1 MPRVRALVA
10 VWSLVGVA
18 ALAVSAA
25 AAPPRPSPT
34 PSPAAA
40 DARAA
45 GLVWRSI
52 GPHRG
57 GRSVAVAGVPGQPLL
72 YYFGGTGGGVWKTT
86 DAGITWKPVTD
97 GQLGTGSVG
106 ALAVAE
112 SDPNVV
118 YVGMGESCIRGNVS
132 HGDGVYKSLD
142 AGKTWRHVGLR
153 DTRQIGRVRVHPKNA
168 DLVYVAALG
177 HAFGPNKER
186 GLFRSRDGGAT
197 WQNVLFVDEK
207 TGAVDL
213 ALDPTNPRVMY
224 AGFWQTVRLPWG
236 YESGGPG
243 SALYKSTDGGDT
255 WEKLT
260 GEGLPNKGVWGR
272 IGVAVSPANPNRLWA
287 IVEAEDGGVFRS
299 DDAGKTWRRTNE
311 ERRLRQRAWYYTHIY
326 ADPKNPEAVYVLN
339 TGFYRSLDGGRTFT
353 DIPVPHGDNHDLW
366 IAPEDPQRM
375 INANDGGANVSFD
388 GGTSWSRQDNQ
399 PTAQFYHVITDDRFP
414 YWVYG
419 AQQDNSTVAIASRNR
434 EAGLGATDFH
444 EVGGC
449 ESGYIAPK
457 PGEAD
462 VVYAGCYG
470 GTINRYDH
478 RTREVRN
485 VTVHPDNPMGHGA
498 EGMKY
503 RFQWTF
509 PIVASPHDPSV
520 VYAAGNVLFRS
531 ANEGQSWQPISPDL
545 TRNDPSKLGPTGGP
559 ITKDNTSVEY
569 YGTIFAFAESP
580 LQKGLFWAG
589 TDDGL
594 VHVSRDAGKTWS
606 NVTPRDLPEWSMVSQ
621 IDPSAHDAGTMF
633 LAVNR
638 YKHDDFRP
646 FAYVT
651 RDYGQTWSKIT
662 DGIAPDAFVRVVRQ
676 DPVRPELLYAGT
688 ETGVYVSFDG
698 GARWQTLGMDLPGE
712 TGEAAGAT
720 AGRLPVVP
728 ITDLVVEG
736 HDLVVATQGR
746 SFWILDDVGP
756 LRQGAIGA
764 ETRLLTPSPAVRFFA
779 AGRPEVGLGQNPPN
793 GALVYYALA
802 RAPKDD
808 EEVTLEFLDASG
820 AVLRKL
826 TSKPKVDPAAGG
838 GDDEDGPPRPPQKLP
853 AKAGLNRVAWD
864 LRGEEASRFKGL
876 ILWSGETRGPV
887 VPPGRYQVRLSALG
901 QTLTQPLEVRKDPRL
916 PTGEADFAAQ
926 YDLRRK
932 IRDKLTEAH
941 DAIARIRD
949 VREQVRSAADRSKAA
964 GGRTEV
970 ATAAEALDK
979 KLTAVE
985 EALYQTR
992 NQSSQDPLNFPI
1004 RLNNKLAALAR
1015 VLDSADSAPTE
1026 QSRAVYD
1033 DLAAKVDAQL
1043 AALAQAI
1050 SADLASFNRLVRE
1063 QDVPAVVIKTKA

>member
-1 MPRVRALVA
+1 MTRAGALVRVSFAATLASAAA
-10 VWSLVGVA
+10 V
-18 ALAVSAA
+18 AA
-25 AAPPRPSPT
+25 AAPPRPS
-34 PSPAAA
+34 SAPAAA
-40 DARAA
+40 AADPRIA
-45 GLVWRSI
+45 GLVWRNI

-57 GRSVAVAGVPGQPLL
+57 GRSVAVAGVPGQPFV

-86 DAGITWKPVTD
+86 DAGITWKPITD
-97 GQLGTGSVG
+97 GFLATGSVG
-106 ALAVAE
+106 AIAVAE

-132 HGDGVYKSLD
+132 HGDGVYKTLD
-142 AGKTWRHVGLR
+142 GGKSWKNVGLR
-153 DTRQIGRVRVHPKNA
+153 DTRQIGRVRVHPKDA

-177 HAFGPNKER
+177 HAFGANKER
-186 GLFRSRDGGAT
+186 GVFRSKDGGAS
-197 WQNVLFVDEK
+197 WQNVLFVDDK

-236 YESGGPG
+236 FESGGPG

-260 GEGLPNKGVWGR
+260 GEGLPKKGVWGR
-272 IGVAVSPANPNRLWA
+272 IGVTVSPANPNRVWA

-299 DDAGKTWRRTNE
+299 DDAGRTWRKTNE

-326 ADPKNPEAVYVLN
+326 ADPRNADAMYVLN
-339 TGFYRSLDGGRTFT
+339 TGFYRSLDGGKTFT
-353 DIPVPHGDNHDLW
+353 GIPVPHGDNHDLW
-366 IAPEDPQRM
+366 IAPEDPRRM

-388 GGTSWSRQDNQ
+388 GGSSWSRQDNQ

-434 EAGLGATDFH
+434 EAGLGAVDFH

-457 PGEAD
+457 PGDAD

-470 GTINRYDH
+470 GFISRYDH
-478 RTREVRN
+478 RTGETRN
-485 VTVHPDNPMGHGA
+485 VTVYPDNPMGHGV

-509 PIVASPHDPSV
+509 PIVASPHDSGV
-520 VYAAGNVLFRS
+520 VYAAGNVLFKS
-531 ANEGQSWQPISPDL
+531 TSEGQSWQPVSPDL
-545 TRNDPSKLGPTGGP
+545 TRNDAGKFGPTGGP

-580 LQKGLFWAG
+580 VQKGVLWAG
-589 TDDGL
+589 SDDGL

-606 NVTPRDLPEWSMVSQ
+606 NVTPTDLPEWSMVSQ
-621 IDPSAHDAGTMF
+621 IDPSPHDAGTMY

-651 RDYGQTWSKIT
+651 RDYGQTWSRIT
-662 DGIAPDAFVRVVRQ
+662 DGIPHDAFVRVVRQ
-676 DPVRPELLYAGT
+676 DPVRKDLLYAGT
-688 ETGVYVSFDG
+688 ETGVYVSLDG
-698 GARWQTLGMDLPGE
+698 GARWQPLGMDLPGE
-712 TGEAAGAT
+712 SGEAAGAT
-720 AGRLPVVP
+720 AGSLPVVP
-728 ITDLVVEG
+728 ITDLVIEG
-736 HDLVVATQGR
+736 NDVVAATQGR
-746 SFWILDDVGP
+746 SFWILDDVSP
-756 LRQGAIGA
+756 LRQGAAGA
-764 ETRLLTPSPAVRFFA
+764 ETRLFEPSPALRFFA
-779 AGRPEVGLGQNPPN
+779 AGRPEAGLGQNPPS
-793 GALVYYALA
+793 GAILYYTLA
-802 RAPKDD
+802 RAPKDE
-808 EEVTLEFLDASG
+808 EEVTLEFLDGSG

-826 TSKPKVDPAAGG
+826 SSKPKADAAAGG
-838 GDDEDGPPRPPQKLP
+838 DEEDGPPRPPQKIP
-853 AKAGLNRVAWD
+853 ARAGLNRAIWD
-864 LRGEEASRFKGL
+864 LRGEETSRFKGL

-887 VPPGRYQVRLSALG
+887 VPPGRYQVRLTAGG
-901 QTLTQPLEVRKDPRL
+901 QTFTQPLEVRKDPRL
-916 PTGEADFAAQ
+916 STTDADFVKQ
-926 YDLRRK
+926 YDLRRR
-932 IRDKLTEAH
+932 IRDKLTETH
-941 DAIARIRD
+941 DAIGRIRD
-949 VREQVRSAADRSKAA
+949 VREQVRSAAERSKAA
-964 GGRTEV
+964 GGRAEV
-970 ATAAEALDK
+970 AAAAEELDK

-985 EALYQTR
+985 EALYQTK

-1015 VLDSADSAPTE
+1015 TVESADSAPTD
-1026 QSRAVYD
+1026 QSHAVYD
-1033 DLAAKVDAQL
+1033 DLVAKIDAQL
-1043 AALAQAI
+1043 QALAQLL